1 MKEIIIIGL
10 CPICDREMWVGESV
24 NKHHFV
30 PKSRG
35 GKETTFLHKV
45 CHSKIHS
52 LFTEPQLEQLYY
64 TPELLK
70 ENEEIQKFVK
80 WVSKKDPDFYDRSVR
95 SNTKHRP
102 KR

>member
-1 MKEIIIIGL
+1 MKDENIIGM
-10 CPICDREMWVGESV
+10 CPICDREMWQGESV

-30 PKSRG
+30 PKSEG
-35 GKETTFLHKV
+35 GKETMFVHRV

-52 LFTEPQLEQLYY
+52 LFTEPELALLYY

-70 ENEEIQKFVK
+70 ENENIQKFIK

-95 SNTKHRP
+95 SNNK
-102 KR
+102 KIIC